1 MSLAGISFSGLASGL
16 DSKAIISALMAV
28 ERRPIQALQ
37 AKKQTFQ
44 KQKNLFNTL
53 EGLLEKLRDKADA
66 VRKSTNFL
74 DFKAEVDSDKYFT
87 ATASNGATVGSFNV
101 NVSQLARAEVSSS
114 NGKADKDTTTYGTG
128 TLQITIDGTTY
139 DITIDSTNNTL
150 DGIAT
155 AINAKGIDVQA
166 QVLDTGAATNPYQLV
181 LTSKKTGTQYAFSV
195 AAKAGSSAALANLAT
210 EIDGNERSAAQDAQL
225 TVNGITVTRSSN
237 TITDVVS
244 GVTLELKGTHPT
256 ANDTT
261 KVTVSTDAS
270 ATAAKIKEFV
280 DAYNEI
286 VDFAEGQSQVDEN
299 GRTDKPLFGDTTLRS
314 IRSTLRS
321 ILGTSVDTGNQSYA
335 LLSQVGIEAD
345 TKGKLTFTQ
354 SDFEKALAADEDA
367 VRDLFTKASA
377 GIAVKIYDQA
387 DSYVDSVDGVI
398 KARLDSFDDRI
409 RDTDRQIERAER
421 RLDRL
426 EESLTAR
433 FAALETL
440 MARLQTQGSALNAAN
455 FGGPR

>member
-37 AKKQTFQ
+37 SKKQTFQ
-44 KQKNLFNTL
+44 KQKSLFSTL
-53 EGLLEKLRDKADA
+53 EGMLKKLRDKADA
-66 VRKSTNFL
+66 IRKSANFL
-74 DFKAEVDSDKYFT
+74 DFKAEADSDKYFT
-87 ATASNGATVGSFNV
+87 VSASSGATVGSFDV
-101 NVSQLARAEVSSS
+101 NVSRLARAEVSSS

-128 TLQITIDGTTY
+128 TLQITIDGTTH
-139 DITIDSTNNTL
+139 DVAIDSTNNTL
-150 DGIAT
+150 DGIAA

-181 LTSKKTGTQYAFSV
+181 LTSKKTGAKYAFSV
-195 AAKAGSSAALANLAT
+195 AAAAGSSASLANLAT

-225 TVNGITVTRSSN
+225 TVNGISVTRSSN
-237 TITDVVS
+237 AITDVVS
-244 GVTLELKGTHPT
+244 GVTLNLKGTHPT

-286 VDFAEGQSQVDEN
+286 VDFAEEQSQIDEN

-321 ILGTSVDTGNQSYA
+321 ILGTSVDTGNESYS
-335 LLSQVGIEAD
+335 LLSQVGIKAD

-354 SDFEKALAADEDA
+354 SDFEKALETDEDA
-367 VRDLFTKASA
+367 VRDLFAKAGA

-398 KARLDSFDDRI
+398 KARMDSFDDRI
-409 RDTDRQIERAER
+409 RDTERQIERAER

-440 MARLQTQGSALNAAN
+440 MARLQTQGSALNAVT